1 MAGLRD
7 ANGQI
12 VINEQEAEAD
22 IRKINQAKA
31 KLAEARRMLNP
42 SKLDD
47 ERMLGATR
55 DALNEKLAKM
65 NSDLDNWEHSCD
77 SAAKYIRSVVD
88 KYRRI
93 DREYTQK
100 ARSMGGR

>member
-12 VINEQEAEAD
+12 VINEQEAESD

-31 KLAEARRMLNP
+31 KLVEARRMLNP

-47 ERMLGATR
+47 GRMLGATR
-55 DALNEKLAKM
+55 NALNEKLAKM
-65 NSDLDNWEHSCD
+65 NRDLDTWEQNCD
-77 SAAKYIRSVVD
+77 SAARYIRSVVD

-100 ARSMGGR
+100 ARNIGGR